1 MLKKCWSSGEYPFR
15 SSHDHKFRSLLH
27 VHLERKET
35 CECEIVDVPGIVKA
49 GRSLLSLTLVMI
61 GNHQFLV
68 IYFSPACWE
77 TFTPSDHSSC
87 CSWFRTEVRYR
98 RAGEMDPGTST
109 VSFPDHP
116 TSSLKLRRWWWGRVE
131 GGVRGWGV
139 RGGRQYVHTQQIISV
154 VLGDC
159 MFAVGT
165 LQNTVCNNILL
176 FPVSSSSSD
185 RLFHTLT
192 LCGKRQKFVGWLAS
206 YCCTYCRTASW
217 FEHMIFLHTLNFTM
231 L

>member
-1 MLKKCWSSGEYPFR
+1 MLKKCWSSGEYPFW
-15 SSHDHKFRSLLH
+15 SHDHRFRSLLH

-35 CECEIVDVPGIVKA
+35 CEYEMVDVPGIVKT
-49 GRSLLSLTLVMI
+49 GRSSLRLTPVMI

-87 CSWFRTEVRYR
+87 CSWFRTEARYR

-131 GGVRGWGV
+131 GGRGWGGE
-139 RGGRQYVHTQQIISV
+139 GGMYTRNKLFQLCWEIVCLQWGLYR
-154 VLGDC
+154 
-159 MFAVGT
+159 T
-165 LQNTVCNNILL
+165 LYATIYCYSQFHHAPLIEYFIL
-176 FPVSSSSSD
+176 
-185 RLFHTLT
+185 
-192 LCGKRQKFVGWLAS
+192 
-206 YCCTYCRTASW
+206 
-217 FEHMIFLHTLNFTM
+217 
-231 L
+231 